1 MVTIIGVKFRHQC
14 KCYYFDPRGEELR
27 RGDAVIVE
35 TSQGIE
41 YAQVVIPN
49 SEVEEDKIVGEL
61 RPILRIADE
70 DDFDQLKLN
79 RKNEADAIKICRKK
93 VADHGLEMKL
103 IRAEYAFD
111 RSKLTFFFTADGRVD
126 FRELV
131 KDLASVFKTR
141 IELRQIG
148 VRDET
153 KLLGGIGICGR
164 PLCCSTYLSD
174 FVPVSIKMA
183 KEQNLSLNPTKISG
197 TCGRLMCCLKNEQD
211 TYEYLNRKM
220 PGMGDVMITPE
231 GDEGEVHGLNVL
243 RQRVQVLVETDDD
256 NKEIREY
263 PVEELKL
270 KHRKKKNRD
279 KDKQEPEEIQAEES
293 EIKPESEKK
302 PEPEKKPENEKKP
315 ETGRRPEPAGR
326 SEKNSRDRQ
335 QDKKKPEQKEPA
347 ADGEEKPPRRRR
359 FRKRRPSGA
368 KKEKEQN
375 A

>member
-131 KDLASVFKTR
+131 KDLAGIFRTR
-141 IELRQIG
+141 IELRQVG

-164 PLCCSTYLSD
+164 ELCCATWLTD

-183 KEQNLSLNPTKISG
+183 KEQNLSLNSAKISG
-197 TCGRLMCCLKNEQD
+197 ICGRLMCCLKNEED
-211 TYEYLNRKM
+211 TYEYLNAQM
-220 PGMGDVMITPE
+220 PAVNSRVRTLDGQSGTVSSVD
-231 GDEGEVHGLNVL
+231 VL
-243 RQRVQVLVETDDD
+243 RQRVFVMFSGEKDDE
-256 NKEIREY
+256 KEVREY
-263 PVEELKL
+263 PVDELRFTPG
-270 KHRKKKNRD
+270 RKKDRS
-279 KDKQEPEEIQAEES
+279 KDAEEPEEEQQEQQEMQDNRQKAPKTEDS
-293 EIKPESEKK
+293 EGKEYKGDRRPDRDKRPNRKFGEGKDRREQKDPFFKRDRRPDRGRKPE
-302 PEPEKKPENEKKP
+302 
-315 ETGRRPEPAGR
+315 RR
-326 SEKNSRDRQ
+326 K
-335 QDKKKPEQKEPA
+335 
-347 ADGEEKPPRRRR
+347 DGGNDA
-359 FRKRRPSGA
+359 S
-368 KKEKEQN
+368 
-375 A
+375 